1 MCPPI
6 FWKVLLEV
14 FHNCLGFIGEGQLLS
29 HEVEGSESVDRRDEF
44 LDLDHLKSKSLN
56 FSKNE
61 EGAWAKIESK
71 IVNRFKKLATQ
82 SWINLHDY
90 GVRPR
95 ECCSDDQ

>member
-1 MCPPI
+1 MSSNI
-6 FWKVLLEV
+6 LESALGS

-61 EGAWAKIESK
+61 ESAWAKIESK
-71 IVNRFKKLATQ
+71 IVNRFKKLATR

>member
-1 MCPPI
+1 M
-6 FWKVLLEV
+6 LLEV

-44 LDLDHLKSKSLN
+44 LDLDHLKSKSLKKK
-56 FSKNE
+56 KNE

-95 ECCSDDQ
+95 EYCSDDQ

>member
-1 MCPPI
+1 M
-6 FWKVLLEV
+6 EV

>member
-1 MCPPI
+1 M
-6 FWKVLLEV
+6 LLEV

-95 ECCSDDQ
+95 ECCSR